1 VIKSESAN
9 ALGLVMDIRDLT
21 FEDDTFDVVIDKGKQ
36 FEPG

>member
-1 VIKSESAN
+1 
-9 ALGLVMDIRDLT
+9 MDIRDLT